1 MESGFINKIL
11 QSIANYENKVA
22 IVDRNGER
30 QTTFGEVYGMARQT
44 VAYLKK
50 HNIAPGS
57 FVAIK
62 IAAGTEYLAAEL
74 GIWLSHCAVVPMGD
88 VFPQARVDYIM
99 GHCESPLLI
108 DDAAMQEILKT
119 IPVDGEIPDAEEN
132 ALLIYTSGSTGNPK
146 GVLMDFDSLG
156 WTAPHTIDKSAFT
169 SVDALGYLG
178 PFYFIAIAG
187 VYDVLIA
194 GGETHFF
201 SSEVRSNPKLL
212 ENYIADHGITVCYI
226 PPAML
231 PVFHNHSKNLRAVI
245 ALGEKLEHQCSREGF
260 ALYNLYGMTE
270 AAGSIALYEVP
281 ETVVDEVPVGRPKHD
296 IECRIVDEDGN
307 EARRGEMGELCL
319 KGHFSKG
326 YYKDPEQTAELFKDG
341 WLHTSDLFR
350 QDENGLLYYVNRKD
364 WMVKING
371 LRVEPGEVE
380 NAMKRVDGVVNA
392 VAKGFDNGEGSQFLC
407 GYYISETWTPEALKQ
422 KLTELLPAY
431 MVPSF
436 LVKVDKFALNAS
448 GKVDRKVLP
457 RPDASLMSE
466 KYEAP
471 ANDIEK
477 QLCDAFATVCG
488 ISRVGANDDFFMI
501 GGNSV
506 RVMKV
511 QVLCPQFPLS
521 SRMIFKCRTPRGIA
535 KELQNV
541 SSHQER
547 QIINEV
553 PLTQTQLGIYLEC
566 VKHDG
571 EALYNNPFLYRI
583 KGTLDL
589 DRLAKAMEQAVAAHP
604 AISAQIALG
613 KDGYPMMC
621 RQQQPDSEPVCTIA
635 KMSEAEL
642 ELLKP
647 KLQQPFHIGTDRLY
661 RIRLIETEKAQYAF
675 TDFHHIIFDGTS
687 MHIFLDDVDR
697 AYRGETVEPEP
708 FTGFDVAQM
717 ENEERKTDSY
727 IQAKDW
733 YLKTFEEVDHASLPA
748 PDKKEDEVSYGNYSL
763 PLTVKQEEMEAFCQ
777 LNGITANVLTT
788 GAFGYLLS
796 VYTREKS
803 PAFATIYNGRQ
814 NIQTSR
820 TMSMM
825 VKTFPV
831 SCPINAADTIGSY
844 LLAMKQQMMGA
855 MANDIYSFAEF
866 AAETGMS
873 SDVMFTY
880 QGEMFQASAIDGVQ
894 LEDTG
899 LYFNATGEALDAQ
912 VLAVPDGLQ
921 LDIQYHSDKFS
932 EDFIR
937 RFAKAYNMTLKALLS
952 KHYLSEIQVIDNDD
966 LAELMKVSCGDK
978 LEYDASKTFP
988 KKFSRQAVQ
997 HPDSIAVVDKDSSIT
1012 YGELDRVSNALAIR
1026 LRELGIGSPKVE
1038 SPFVCVMLGCQK
1050 EFIVSALGAQKAG
1063 GAYIP
1068 LDYDYPSDRLS
1079 YMLEDSE
1086 SHVLITSHKVYGEKT
1101 ANGGSFKAKNIF
1113 FIDDFL
1119 NEIGDKEFP
1128 HTDYSMPDGLAY
1140 MIYTSGSTGKPKGVM
1155 IPHKAKNAFLSY
1167 IVKEMKLTEKSRILC
1182 HTSFSFDASV
1192 EDLFSVL
1199 TIGGRL
1205 YIVPE
1210 ETRKDMDL
1218 LYKFIVDNGV
1228 TGCEF
1233 STQVGLMLL
1242 QMYPDVPL
1250 EYCNVGGEKMTCN
1263 PKCKCHLIN
1272 TYGPTEFTVDSTL
1285 YHLEPDR
1292 EYRNIPIGRPLDNQA
1307 GYVIDMYGHLVP
1319 KGVSGELCLAGVQM
1333 AAGYW
1338 RRKELTNERF
1348 SHIIVG
1354 NETVKV
1360 YHTGDLVR
1368 YNDENQLEY
1377 FGRIDS
1383 QVKLRGF
1390 RIELGEI
1397 ESLIAKY
1404 DGIHMV
1410 SVQVKEIAGVQHL
1423 CAYYSANRQIDNA
1436 ALKAYLAEQL
1446 TAYMVPTAY
1455 MQLDKMPLTPNG
1467 KVNAKALPEPE
1478 IEVEDRV
1485 EPETDTERKL
1495 FEVTAGLLN
1504 YDKFGVT
1511 TNLIS
1516 IGLTSLLAMR
1526 LSATIQKETNWTV
1539 PTKDILMQPTLRQLA
1554 MIADGASATV
1564 RQLVAHEKQEFYPLT
1579 ENQRGVYV
1587 DWEMNR
1593 NTTQYN
1599 IPVVK
1604 RLGNVDAECLKNAI
1618 IAAVNA
1624 HSYLKMKLVAH
1635 DGDIMQMRCDDAP
1648 VQVSVVVMDENPK
1661 VEDFQRQVYPFDLLK
1676 DELYRFV
1683 IFKSPESVDLFMD
1696 MHHIVFDGISDTV
1709 LMADIAK
1716 AYQGEALETEK
1727 YTAFDFALDEN
1738 GLKDSDIYVE
1748 AEKHIDNVI
1757 GDGEAT
1763 VYPHSVKL
1771 QNLQETG
1778 RSAFCSLK
1786 INDCGISDYCQKEG
1800 LTVNN
1805 YFMTA
1810 FMQVLHRV
1818 TREENVIITTV
1829 NNGRNFAENQDIVGM
1844 FVKTLVVGSVSNAT
1858 LMKQQP
1864 FAEAARCLQQQF
1876 QKTQGFDFYP
1886 FTAVSERH
1894 QLRPEIMFVYEGGL
1908 ETDGTGF
1915 VKREDYLSL
1924 NTAKI
1929 PLTLYVVPE
1938 ADGYVLRADYDTSLY
1953 NQEDMLQLL
1962 SMINVFC
1969 RKSLSANTLSE
1980 IPLLDELDENAVKK
1994 VSAGKHLDVDLTQTF
2009 VSLFVDQAK
2018 RTPDALAVADADS
2031 EFTYRQLNQY
2041 SDTYAHI
2048 LIEYGVKPDMFV
2060 CVMLDRTKEFPL
2072 SVLAIHKAGAA
2083 YTPLDLEYPNERLSY
2098 MIANSESP
2106 VMITT
2111 KAILQK
2117 KSAESGLDCGN
2128 ISIVYL
2134 DDLDLTQETE
2144 PINLSTPENLAYMI
2158 YTSGSTGKPKGVVL
2172 HQKGL
2177 RNYIASM
2184 VDVLQITSSDR
2195 ISNHRPFSFD
2205 AHIQDLYPALT
2216 VGGSIHIMPSEIR
2229 KDMTG
2234 LRDFIVNHHITGGSY
2249 TTSLGAMLLEAYQLP
2264 LRYMTLT
2271 GEKMMGLVSRDVQLV
2286 NGYGPTECTDLI
2298 STYLLDKERVY
2309 VDIPIGRPM
2318 ANSYC
2323 FIIDPTG
2330 NLLPVGVAGEL
2341 CFASVQVGRGYW
2353 KLPEKTQEVFEDCPF
2368 LPNGENGKPVRM
2380 YHTGDLCRWNQE
2392 KQLEYLGR
2400 IDNQV
2405 KLRGF
2410 RIELGEIESKAM
2422 SVGGLQQAVAL
2433 VKKINGTDHLV
2444 LYYSMKEDL
2453 EMSAEKLRK
2462 AMETTSLA
2470 EYMIPDT
2477 YMCLAEF
2484 PLSPSGKINR
2494 KVLPVPVIEAENVVA
2509 PETEMEK
2516 EIFEIIAKI
2525 LNHNQFGVT
2534 SNLVSV
2540 GLTSLSA
2547 MKIGLILENR
2557 YNVHLNLPD
2566 VMQNPNIRNI
2576 VQLIDNAKNE
2586 SKPNEF
2592 AVHTENKT
2600 LPDDAAK
2607 KKINLF
2613 AKRK

>member
-1 MESGFINKIL
+1 MESNFINKIL
-11 QSIANYENKVA
+11 NSIAKYENKVA
-22 IVDRNGER
+22 VVDQNGKR
-30 QTTFGEVYGMARQT
+30 KTTYGEIYGIARQT

-50 HNIAPGS
+50 QNIAPGS

-62 IAAGTEYLAAEL
+62 IAAGAEYLAVEL

-156 WTAPHTIDKSAFT
+156 WASPHTVDKSAFT
-169 SVDALGYLG
+169 SVDVIGYLG
-178 PFYFIAIAG
+178 PFYFIAVAC

-231 PVFHNHSKNLRAVI
+231 PVFHNHSKKLRSIV
-245 ALGEKLEHQCSREGF
+245 ALGEKLEHQCSRDGF
-260 ALYNLYGMTE
+260 VLYNLYGMTE

-281 ETVVDEVPVGRPKHD
+281 ETMVDEVPVGRPKHD
-296 IECRIVDEDGN
+296 IECRIVDEEGN
-307 EARRGEMGELCL
+307 EVPQGEIGELCL

-326 YYKDPEQTAELFKDG
+326 YYKDLEQTAELFKDG

-380 NAMKRVDGVVNA
+380 KAMKKVDGVVNA

-448 GKVDRKVLP
+448 GKVDRKMLL
-457 RPDASLMSE
+457 RPDVSLLSE

-471 ANDIEK
+471 ANYIEK

-488 ISRVGANDDFFMI
+488 LTRVGANDDFFMI

-535 KELQNV
+535 RELQMTEG
-541 SSHQER
+541 QQDR
-547 QIINEV
+547 KTLDEV

-583 KGTLDL
+583 KGSLDL
-589 DRLAKAMEQAVAAHP
+589 DRLAKALEQAVAAHP
-604 AISAQIALG
+604 AISAQIVLG
-613 KDGYPMMC
+613 EDGYPMMR
-621 RQQQPDSEPVCTIA
+621 RQQQPSSEQVCTIE

-647 KLQQPFHIGTDRLY
+647 QLQQPFLIGTDRLF
-661 RIRLIETEKAQYAF
+661 RIRLIETEKAQYIF

-697 AYRGETVEPEP
+697 AYRGESVDPES

-717 ENEERKTDSY
+717 ESEERKTDFY

-733 YLKTFEEVDHASLPA
+733 YLKTFEEVDHASLPS
-748 PDKKEDEVSYGNYSL
+748 PDKKEDAVSYGNYSQL
-763 PLTVKQEEMEAFCQ
+763 LTVKPEEIETFCQ

-803 PAFATIYNGRQ
+803 PAFVTIYNGRQ

-831 SCPINAADTIGSY
+831 SCPINVADTVGSY

-866 AAETGMS
+866 VAATGMS

-880 QGEMFQASAIDGVQ
+880 QGEMFQASTIDGVQ
-894 LEDTG
+894 LEDIG
-899 LYFNATGEALDAQ
+899 LAFNATGEAFDAQ

-952 KHYLSEIQVIDNDD
+952 KHYLSEIQIIDNDD
-966 LAELMKVSCGDK
+966 LAELIKVSCGDK
-978 LEYDASKTFP
+978 LEYDATKTFP
-988 KKFSRQAVQ
+988 EKFSLQAGQ
-997 HPDSIAVVDKDSSIT
+997 HPDSIAVVDKNSSIT

-1026 LRELGIGSPKVE
+1026 LRELGIGSPEVE

-1050 EFIVSALGAQKAG
+1050 EFIVSVLGAQKAG

-1086 SHVLITSHKVYGEKT
+1086 SQVLITSHEVYEEKT
-1101 ANGGSFKAKNIF
+1101 ANGGTFNAKNIL
-1113 FIDDFL
+1113 FIDDFI
-1119 NEIGDKEFP
+1119 NEIGDKVFP
-1128 HTDYSMPDGLAY
+1128 QTDYSTLDGLAY

-1155 IPHKAKNAFLSY
+1155 IPHKAKIAFLSY
-1167 IVKEMKLTEKSRILC
+1167 IVKEMKLTDKSRILC
-1182 HTSFSFDASV
+1182 HSSFSFDASV

-1210 ETRKDMDL
+1210 EARKDMDL

-1272 TYGPTEFTVDSTL
+1272 TYGPTEFTVDATL
-1285 YHLEPDR
+1285 YHLEPGR

-1307 GYVIDMYGHLVP
+1307 GYVIDRYGHLVP
-1319 KGVSGELCLAGVQM
+1319 KGVAGELCLAGIQM

-1338 RRKELTNERF
+1338 RRNELTNERF
-1348 SHIIVG
+1348 SNIVIG
-1354 NETVKV
+1354 NKPVKV

-1397 ESLIAKY
+1397 ESLIARY

-1410 SVQVKEIAGVQHL
+1410 SVQVKEIAGAQHL
-1423 CAYYSANRQIDNA
+1423 CAYYSANCKIDSI

-1446 TAYMVPTAY
+1446 TAYMVPTSY
-1455 MQLDKMPLTPNG
+1455 MQLDQMPLTPNG
-1467 KVNAKALPEPE
+1467 KVNTRALPNPE
-1478 IEVEDRV
+1478 IEVDERV

-1495 FEVTAGLLN
+1495 FEVTAELLN

-1526 LSATIQKETNWTV
+1526 LSAAIQQKTNRTI

-1554 MIADGASATV
+1554 LIADGTSATTQ
-1564 RQLVAHEKQEFYPLT
+1564 QLAAHEKQEFYPLT

-1604 RLGNVDAECLKNAI
+1604 TFRSVNARQLKDAI
-1618 IAAVNA
+1618 VIAVNA
-1624 HSYLKMKLVAH
+1624 HPYLKLKMLVR
-1635 DGDIMQMRCDDAP
+1635 DGDIMQQRRDNAP
-1648 VQVSVVVMDENPK
+1648 VNVKLITLDSELTPEELQMQV
-1661 VEDFQRQVYPFDLLK
+1661 RPFNLLG
-1676 DELYRFV
+1676 DELYRFIIFESPKSV
-1683 IFKSPESVDLFMD
+1683 ILFMD
-1696 MHHIVFDGISDTV
+1696 IHHIIFDGISDNV
-1709 LMADIAK
+1709 LMKDIEK
-1716 AYQGEALETEK
+1716 AYRGEVLTPEN
-1727 YTAFDFALDEN
+1727 YTAFDFALDDIS
-1738 GLKDSDIYVE
+1738 LKDNAIYAE
-1748 AEKHIDNVI
+1748 AEKHIDSII
-1757 GDGEAT
+1757 GDGEAC
-1763 VYPHSVKL
+1763 VYPHSVK
-1771 QNLQETG
+1771 TDTTSAG
-1778 RSAFCSLK
+1778 SAFCTLK
-1786 INDCGISDYCQKEG
+1786 VNAAEINDYCRKKG
-1800 LTVNN
+1800 LTTNN

-1818 TREENVIITTV
+1818 TRDENVVITTV
-1829 NNGRNFAENQDIVGM
+1829 NNGRNHLETQDIVGM
-1844 FVKTLVVGSVSNAT
+1844 FVKTLVVSSVCDAST
-1858 LMKQQP
+1858 MKQQS
-1864 FAEAARCLQQQF
+1864 FADVALNLQKQF

-1886 FTAVSERH
+1886 FTTISERH
-1894 QLRPEIMFVYEGGL
+1894 QLRAEIMFVYEGGL
-1908 ETDGTGF
+1908 TPLDENGF
-1915 VKREDYLSL
+1915 VAREEYLTL
-1924 NTAKI
+1924 NTVKI
-1929 PLTLYVVPE
+1929 PLTLYVIP
-1938 ADGYVLRADYDTSLY
+1938 DNDNYLLRADYDTSMY
-1953 NQEDMLQLL
+1953 STEDMQQLL
-1962 SMINVFC
+1962 SMLNLFC
-1969 RKSLSANTLSE
+1969 QKATSAATLAE
-1980 IPLLDELDENAVKK
+1980 IPVLDETGITAVMK
-1994 VSAGKHLDVDLTQTF
+1994 VAAGKRLDVDLTQTF
-2009 VSLFVDQAK
+2009 ASLFVAQAQ
-2018 RTPDALAVADADS
+2018 RTPDALAVAGADS
-2031 EFTYRQLNQY
+2031 EYTYRQLNQY

-2048 LIEYGVKPDMFV
+2048 LMENGVKPDMFV

-2072 SVLAIHKAGAA
+2072 TVLAIHKVGAA

-2098 MIANSESP
+2098 MIADSEST

-2111 KAILQK
+2111 HTILQQK
-2117 KSAESGLDCGN
+2117 MDEGNLNVGN
-2128 ISIVYL
+2128 IKILYL
-2134 DDLDLTQETE
+2134 DDIDLSQETA
-2144 PINLSTPENLAYMI
+2144 PVNLSTPENLAYMI

-2177 RNYIASM
+2177 RSYIASM
-2184 VDVLQITSSDR
+2184 VDVLQITSEDH

-2216 VGGSIHIMPSEIR
+2216 VGGSIHIMPSVIR

-2234 LRDFIVNHHITGGSY
+2234 LRDFIVSHQITGGSY
-2249 TTSLGAMLLEAYQLP
+2249 TTSLGAMLLESYQLP

-2298 STYLLDKERVY
+2298 STYLLEKERIY
-2309 VDIPIGRPM
+2309 QDIPIGRPM

-2323 FIIDPTG
+2323 FIIDWTG
-2330 NLLPVGVAGEL
+2330 NLLPLGTAGEL
-2341 CFASVQVGRGYW
+2341 CFASVQVGCGYW
-2353 KLPEKTQEVFEDCPF
+2353 KLPEKTKEVFEDCPF
-2368 LPNGENGKPVRM
+2368 LPNDENGQPVRM
-2380 YHTGDLCRWNQE
+2380 YHTGDLCRWNAE
-2392 KQLEYLGR
+2392 GNLEYLGR

-2410 RIELGEIESKAM
+2410 RIELGEIESKALNING
-2422 SVGGLQQAVAL
+2422 VQQAVAI
-2433 VKKINGTDHLV
+2433 VKKINGSDHLV
-2444 LYYSMKEDL
+2444 LYHTLKDGFDL
-2453 EMSAEKLRK
+2453 TGEQMRK
-2462 AMETTSLA
+2462 AMESTSLA
-2470 EYMIPDT
+2470 EYMIPDV
-2477 YMCLAEF
+2477 YMRLDEF

-2509 PETEMEK
+2509 PQTEMEK
-2516 EIFEIIAKI
+2516 DIFEMIALV
-2525 LNHNQFGVT
+2525 LNHRQFGVT
-2534 SNLVSV
+2534 SNLVSM
-2540 GLTSLSA
+2540 GLTSLGA
-2547 MKIGLILENR
+2547 MKAGLLLTNR
-2557 YNVHLNLPD
+2557 YNVHLNLPE
-2566 VMQNPNIRNI
+2566 VMQNPTILNII
-2576 VQLIDNAKNE
+2576 QLIEKAKTANE
-2586 SKPNEF
+2586 NNEF
-2592 AVHTENKT
+2592 AVNTENKT
-2600 LPDDAAK
+2600 VVGNTEK

-2613 AKRK
+2613 AKKK